1 MNTPQPSARE
11 IKAQIM
17 RNCQDAPIQL
27 VLSPEV
33 ATGLA
38 FIAGD
43 FAREV
48 EPNCD
53 EAKYLIALSEMV
65 SIRLLDVLAAR
76 SPETIVSQAPEMAP
90 ELALA
95 S

>member
-1 MNTPQPSARE
+1 MSTPQPSARE

-17 RNCQDAPIQL
+17 RDRADAPIQL

-43 FAREV
+43 FAREI

-76 SPETIVSQAPEMAP
+76 SPDTMKSQIPD
-90 ELALA
+90 LALA
-95 S
+95 G